1 MPSILKS
8 VRGFK
13 AQLVLL
19 FVAFI
24 AVMCTLS
31 AWGAWIASDMQK
43 ATHEVFVAKDVVADI
58 LPPPLYLIEARLV
71 VSQAAE
77 GTLLPADAKAR
88 LEELETDFN
97 ARSNFWKDEGAHG
110 LETHLLGA
118 EYSKGLEFWSLVD
131 KEILPAMAAGNQEM
145 LNDTLPKLHKVYQE
159 HREAVDATVVVANKF
174 AIDTTTQLNKK
185 LETSKLLLAAA
196 LLVTFLCA
204 GALTYWIGKNLWG
217 AVGAEPTDLSKEAYL
232 MAHGDLTTPIST
244 SVKGSLAFALEAMR
258 TDLKGLIQKAT
269 LAATVVADAS
279 GEITQGI
286 TELASRTER
295 QAAALTQA
303 TAATLQIKEG
313 AAASMEDVTK
323 ALNAAQEV
331 LRGARQAEV
340 MAASASGSVETAV
353 EKAQRIDE
361 IVEVVKNL
369 AAQTNLLALNAAI
382 EAARAGE
389 AGKGFAVVAQEVRRL
404 SQATDGAAQS
414 ISELAHETGD
424 TLATAKRYAQ
434 SSGTEVKNLTEE
446 LERLSYNVT
455 TLDET
460 SKRTLTLLEEST
472 LALKDLE
479 LTTKQNTALVEES
492 AATATVMNG
501 QAQNLS
507 AAVAPFKT

>member
-1 MPSILKS
+1 MPSLFKS

-13 AQLVLL
+13 VQLVLL
-19 FVAFI
+19 FASFVLALC
-24 AVMCTLS
+24 ALS
-31 AWGAWIASDMQK
+31 AYGLWIAAGMQK

-77 GTLLPADAKAR
+77 GTMLPADAKTR
-88 LEELETDFN
+88 LEELENEFK
-97 ARSNFWKDEGAHG
+97 ARSDFWKAEGAHG
-110 LETHLLGA
+110 LEVHLLGD
-118 EYSKGLEFWSLVD
+118 EYTKGLQFWSLVD
-131 KEILPAMAAGNQEM
+131 KEVLPALASNNQEL
-145 LNDTLPKLHKVYQE
+145 LNELMPKLHKVYQE
-159 HREAVDATVVVANKF
+159 HRDAVDQTVTVANKF
-174 AIDTTTQLNKK
+174 AVDTTTQLNKT
-185 LETSKLLLAAA
+185 LATSKVLVAVALAA
-196 LLVTFLCA
+196 TFIA
-204 GALTYWIGKNLWG
+204 VGALAFWIGKNLWR

-232 MAHGDLTTPIST
+232 MAHGDLTTPIDA
-244 SVKGSLAFALEAMR
+244 SVQGSLAFALEAMR

-269 LAATVVADAS
+269 FAATVVADAS

-313 AAASMEDVTK
+313 ATASQDDVTK

-331 LRGARQAEV
+331 LKGARQAE
-340 MAASASGSVETAV
+340 ALATAASGSVETAV

-434 SSGTEVKNLTEE
+434 SSGTEVKNLTGE
-446 LERLSYNVT
+446 LERLSENVNM
-455 TLDET
+455 LDAT
-460 SKRTLTLLEEST
+460 SKRTVALLEEST

-492 AATATVMNG
+492 AATANVMNG
-501 QAQNLS
+501 QAQDLS
-507 AAVAPFKT
+507 AAVSPFKT